1 MVTNLDEA
9 EVELAAE
16 VVGEPPVVVVDAEVG
31 GADLAHAQ
39 LLLLVRAGRHRVAVL
54 LLGQHL
60 LLADLL
66 DLRIG
71 FIFCISSMFHCN

>member
-1 MVTNLDEA
+1 M
-9 EVELAAE
+9 ELAAK
-16 VVGEPPVVVVDAEVG
+16 VVCEPPVVVVDAEVG

-39 LLLLVRAGRHRVAVL
+39 LLLLVRASRHRVAVL

-66 DLRIG
+66 DLRAV
-71 FIFCISSMFHCN
+71 S